1 MAHSGFVPL
10 RIFSSF
16 TMLDGAIE
24 PKAIAKRA
32 QELGFPAAALTDR
45 NGLYAA
51 MAFAE
56 AARGAGVQ
64 PIIGAMLGVARPDLP
79 EGVAAPLDWLALYA
93 QDDAGYQN
101 LCALVSQAHL
111 ARPLELAPHVEFAA
125 LAAHSEGLIALTAGR
140 EGALARLFAEDQP
153 DAAFAYA
160 DRLQALF
167 PDRLYV
173 ELTRRLDETEGRA
186 EVPLLDL
193 AYDRG
198 LPIVATNPCCYA
210 EQSFGPAHDAML
222 CIANSTYIASDD
234 RPKSCPDAWMK
245 PAKDM
250 RQLFD
255 DLPEAIANTLVVAQ
269 RCAIAA
275 PKRKPILPSLAGNRD
290 AEAEA
295 LRADARAGLEQR
307 LARIAALQKLPLPFG
322 EFRVNRPPDGLG
334 SSGGRSDPE
343 LAGVRGSQAAQRL
356 EQPLTQP
363 SPQRGEGSEDD
374 WTQPY
379 RDRLEFEL
387 DVIIQM
393 GFPGYFLIV
402 ADFIKWAKENDIP
415 VGPGRGSGA
424 GSVVAWALTITDL
437 DPMKLGLLFERFLNP
452 ERVSMPDFDIDFCET
467 RREEVIRYVQ
477 AKYGSDHVAQIITF
491 GRLKARAVLKD
502 TGRVLQMSYGHI
514 DRLAKLVPNH
524 PTDPWT
530 LDRALNGVSE
540 LAAEYRT
547 DSGVKH
553 LLDLAMKLEGLP
565 RHSSTHAAGV
575 VIGDRPLAQLVPLYR
590 DPRSDMPV
598 TQFDIKYV
606 EAAGL
611 VKFDFLGLKTL
622 SVLKKAQQMLAARG
636 IQVDLDA
643 LEWDDEAVYKLLQ
656 RGDTVGVFQLE
667 SEGMR
672 RTLSAVRPSNFGDII
687 ALVSLYRPGPMDNIP
702 SFGRRKNGTEAID
715 YPHPLLE
722 QILAETYGIF
732 VYQEQVMQAAQ
743 VLAGYSLGGADLLRR
758 AMGKKNQAEM
768 DAQRATFVDGCLSV
782 NGIPAAKA
790 NELFDLIDK
799 FAGYGFNKSHAAAY
813 ALLAY
818 QTAWLKAHYPEDFF
832 AASMCFDMTLTDKL
846 GIFTDDMRRMGVAI
860 LPPCINASDAEFTVE
875 VISNPSPLGEGHG
888 VGAISLTETDA
899 LGESPHPNPSPKE
912 EGLKLAV
919 RYALAALKSVGEGAM
934 ERLVAE
940 RVESGA
946 FASLD
951 DLAARVDPRLLN
963 KRQLETLA
971 AAGAFDPIDP
981 NRAGIFAAAETIL
994 AVAARLHDQRTSG
1007 QGGLF
1012 GDSEPSS
1019 GASIKLPLSARWTLA
1034 QRMDQE
1040 KDAFGFYFS
1049 AHPVDRHR
1057 HLAKMYGARSYVGL
1071 GELNIPDDGTR
1082 GGATMAVLVE
1092 DAKWRTSAKG
1102 RRYLMAT
1109 LSDASGQFVATCF
1122 DDAVAAEL
1130 EDAARSGSCGI
1141 TTVELDR
1148 RPGEETPRVTIK
1160 RLQLFEDLANTAR
1173 MVMEI
1178 SINDPRAVADLG
1190 TLIAEA
1196 RGARGEVYV
1205 RAALPDGGEALLLLG
1220 RDFLLD
1226 GELAGRI
1233 ESMQGVS
1240 HVALKTAETKR
1251 LALVG

>member
-1 MAHSGFVPL
+1 MTHSGFVPL

-32 QELGFPAAALTDR
+32 RELGFPAAALTDR

-51 MAFAE
+51 MAFAD
-56 AARGAGVQ
+56 AARDAGVQ
-64 PIIGAMLGVARPDLP
+64 PIIGAMIGVARPDLP
-79 EGVAAPLDWLALYA
+79 EGVAPPLDWLALYA
-93 QDDAGYQN
+93 QDEVGYQN

-111 ARPLELAPHVEFAA
+111 ARPLELAPHVDFAA
-125 LAAHSEGLIALTAGR
+125 LQGHSDGLIALTAGR
-140 EGALARLFAEDQP
+140 EGGLTRLFAEDQP
-153 DAAFAYA
+153 DHALAYA

-167 PDRLYV
+167 PDRLYI
-173 ELTRRLDETEGRA
+173 ELTRRLDEIEGRA
-186 EVPLLDL
+186 EASLLDL
-193 AYDRG
+193 AYDRN
-198 LPIVATNPCCYA
+198 LPIVATNPCCFA
-210 EQSFGPAHDAML
+210 EQSFGEAHDAML

-234 RPKSCPDAWMK
+234 RPKSSPDAWMK

-275 PKRKPILPSLAGNRD
+275 PKRKPILPSLAGDRD
-290 AEAEA
+290 AEEEA
-295 LRADARAGLEQR
+295 LRVDARAGLE
-307 LARIAALQKLPLPFG
+307 K
-322 EFRVNRPPDGLG
+322 
-334 SSGGRSDPE
+334 
-343 LAGVRGSQAAQRL
+343 RL
-356 EQPLTQP
+356 E
-363 SPQRGEGSEDD
+363 RIKGEGEN
-374 WTQPY
+374 WQQAY

-387 DVIIQM
+387 DVIIKM

-424 GSVVAWALTITDL
+424 GSVVAWSLTITDL

-502 TGRVLQMSYGHI
+502 TGRVLQMSYGQV

-547 DSGVKH
+547 DSGVRH

-575 VIGDRPLAQLVPLYR
+575 VIGDRPLAALVPLYR

-598 TQFDIKYV
+598 TQFDMKYV

-622 SVLKKAQQMLAARG
+622 SVLQKAIQMLAKRN
-636 IQVDLDA
+636 IVIDLDT
-643 LEWDDEAVYKLLQ
+643 LEWDDEGVYKLLQ
-656 RGDTVGVFQLE
+656 KGDTVGVFQLE

-722 QILAETYGIF
+722 TILAETYGIF

-768 DAQRATFVDGCLSV
+768 DAQRATFVEGCARV
-782 NGIPAAKA
+782 NNIPAAKA

-846 GIFTDDMRRMGVAI
+846 GVFTDDMRRMGVKI

-875 VISNPSPLGEGHG
+875 EIPADAGAGLG
-888 VGAISLTETDA
+888 
-899 LGESPHPNPSPKE
+899 
-912 EGLKLAV
+912 V

-934 ERLVAE
+934 ERLVVE
-940 RVESGA
+940 RLENGP

-951 DLAARVDPRLLN
+951 DLATRVDPRLMN

-971 AAGAFDPIDP
+971 AAGAFDSIDP
-981 NRAGIFAAAETIL
+981 NRAGIYASAETIL
-994 AVAARLHDQRTSG
+994 AVAARLHDQRISG

-1012 GDSEPSS
+1012 GESEPSS
-1019 GASIKLPLSARWTLA
+1019 GASIQLPLSARWTLA

-1040 KDAFGFYFS
+1040 KEAFGFYFS

-1057 HLAKMYGARSYVGL
+1057 HLAKMHGARSYVGL
-1071 GELNIPDDGTR
+1071 GELDIPDDGTR
-1082 GGATMAVLVE
+1082 AGATMAVLVE
-1092 DAKWRTSAKG
+1092 DTKWRTSAKG
-1102 RRYLMAT
+1102 RRYLMAM
-1109 LSDASGQFVATCF
+1109 LSDASGQFAATCF
-1122 DDAVAAEL
+1122 DDTVAADL
-1130 EDAARSGSCGI
+1130 EEAARSGGCGI
-1141 TTVELDR
+1141 ATVELDR
-1148 RPGEETPRVTIK
+1148 RPGEETPRVTVK
-1160 RLQLFEDLANTAR
+1160 RLQAFEDLANTAR

-1178 SINDPRAVADLG
+1178 AVDDPRAIGELG
-1190 TLIAEA
+1190 ALLAEA
-1196 RGARGEVYV
+1196 RGARGEVYLK
-1205 RAALPDGGEALLLLG
+1205 AALPDGGEALLLLG

-1226 GELAGRI
+1226 GELATRI
-1233 ESMQGVS
+1233 ETMQGIAE
-1240 HVALKTAETKR
+1240 VALKTAETKR